1 MQVTP
6 EGVPYATT
14 SDAMSVADITAA
26 MATGISEE
34 LAKLSNAGIV
44 ASASERDALYPTPV
58 QGNTVFRSDLGIRQ
72 TYFAAWNATT
82 NPGGQGLTAG
92 WVDQPRI
99 FVQSAEPGSANGITP
114 RAGDLWFW

>member
-1 MQVTP
+1 MEITP

-14 SDAMSVADITAA
+14 SDAMSIADITAA

-44 ASASERDALYPTPV
+44 ASVAERDALYPTPV

-72 TYFAAWNATT
+72 TFFEAWNATT
-82 NPGGQGLTAG
+82 NSGGQGLTAG
-92 WVDQPRI
+92 WVDQPRV
-99 FVQSAEPGSANGITP
+99 FVQATEPSPTNGITP
-114 RAGDLWFW
+114 KAGDLWFW